1 MSAQLRG
8 LATEPRAKASIE
20 THFGHRVRELKK
32 HDTLFSA
39 GDRAANYY
47 EVLNGSL
54 LAYRMLDDGRRQGVE
69 WVREGDICGF
79 ATGPEHDSS
88 CEALETTRVRV
99 FEKSGVSGNDD
110 FRDRL
115 LSQYD
120 RQVGALYEHL
130 LGLGRKSAAERV
142 ATLLIRQIA
151 APGGGACPIPP
162 ERRGGAVVQMPMSRA
177 EMADYLG
184 LTIET
189 VCRTLAD
196 MKRHK
201 LIDIGEKRGEI
212 EIVSVCGLC
221 HAAKTDVCMQS
232 A

>member
-1 MSAQLRG
+1 M
-8 LATEPRAKASIE
+8 KD
-20 THFGHRVRELKK
+20 LKK
-32 HDTLFSA
+32 HDALFSA
-39 GDRAANYY
+39 GDRAASYY

-54 LAYRMLDDGRRQGVE
+54 LAYRALEDGRRQGVE

-79 ATGPEHDSS
+79 ATGPEHDST
-88 CEALETTRVRV
+88 CEALEATRVQV
-99 FEKSGVSGNDD
+99 YEKSGISGNGD

-115 LSQYD
+115 LGQYD
-120 RQVGALYEHL
+120 RQVGALHEHL
-130 LGLGRKSAAERV
+130 LGLGRKTAAERV

-151 APGGGACPIPP
+151 APGGGVCPVPMG
-162 ERRGGAVVQMPMSRA
+162 RRGGAVVQMPMSRS

-221 HAAKTDVCMQS
+221 HAAKTDVCMQ
-232 A
+232 